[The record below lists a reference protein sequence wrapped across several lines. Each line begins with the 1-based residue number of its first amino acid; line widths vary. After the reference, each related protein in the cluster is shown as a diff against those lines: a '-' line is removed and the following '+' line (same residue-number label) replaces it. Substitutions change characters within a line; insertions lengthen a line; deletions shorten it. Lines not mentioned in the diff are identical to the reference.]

1 MIPHLNN
8 QDQLPS
14 AAIGTAMRGPSMGRM
29 AVVPEG
35 QARIMLSLW
44 DKTRRGFD

>member
-1 MIPHLNN
+1 MTLHLNN
-8 QDQLPS
+8 QDQLRS

-29 AVVPEG
+29 AFVPEG
-35 QARIMLSLW
+35 QATIVVSLW